1 MPKVCTKAEWRILE
15 CLWEQ
20 GGMSAQQITQALMLE
35 AGWSQQAV
43 ELLLKRMLQKDL
55 IALEESGSEERYVSG
70 TTREQVVI
78 GRAPVTMSLL
88 ERLQNRLAKG
98 GTHQ

>member
-1 MPKVCTKAEWRILE
+1 MPKECTKAEWS
-15 CLWEQ
+15 
-20 GGMSAQQITQALMLE
+20 MSAGEIARALEGE
-35 AGWSQQAV
+35 AGWSQHAV
-43 ELLLKRMLQKDL
+43 CQLLNRMLQKEL
-55 IALEESGSEERYVSG
+55 IVLEESDSEKRYVSG
-70 TTREQVVI
+70 PPREQVVI